1 MGIQMSSGGHGHGSM
16 SEPNIVPLIDVLLVL
31 IIIFMV
37 VTPMTPKG
45 LNALVPQPPP
55 PDQNPDVTP
64 DDRTVVIRVECAV
77 EARGVCPVTNVKINE
92 EQHSW
97 DTLGPRLDEIF
108 KTRAEKVA
116 FVQGDD
122 NLEFQQVARAID
134 ITKGLG
140 IDKIG
145 LITAKVAAGE

>member
-16 SEPNIVPLIDVLLVL
+16 SEPNIVPLIDILLVL

-55 PDQNPDVTP
+55 EDQQPDVSA
-64 DDRTVVIRVECAV
+64 DDRTVVI
-77 EARGVCPVTNVKINE
+77 GVDCSNPACTITNVKINE
-92 EQHSW
+92 EQHTW

-116 FVQGDD
+116 FVQGHD

-134 ITKGLG
+134 IAKGEG